1 MTDRL
6 FIAARAPR
14 PGFTKTRLGRA
25 IGHSAA
31 ASIYRAFL
39 SDLAARFAA
48 VEFEIGWYV
57 TPPDAWPEILPSLHG
72 ALHSA
77 MVVPQ
82 PEGNWATRQRA
93 LFAGM
98 DERGEDRAILIASDS
113 PHLPVEFVTHAF
125 EALAEHD
132 LVLGPV
138 HDGGYYL
145 IGMRT
150 PAAAA
155 VLDDV
160 PMSNGRV
167 LDRLIDRA
175 GALGISV
182 GLVEST
188 FDIDEV
194 EDLEQLGALA
204 MQRDDLMATRWALGS
219 LNLPSAGCVPRALV
233 STGIE
238 AES

>member
-39 SDLAARFAA
+39 SDLAARFAT
-48 VEFEIGWYV
+48 VEFDIGWYV
-57 TPPDAWPEILPSLHG
+57 TPPDAWPEILPCLHG

-82 PEGNWATRQRA
+82 PEGDWTTRQRL
-93 LFAGM
+93 LFADM
-98 DERGEDRAILIASDS
+98 PLRGEDRTILIASDS

-125 EALAEHD
+125 EALADHD
-132 LVLGPV
+132 LVFGPV

-150 PAAAA
+150 PRAAA
-155 VLDDV
+155 VLDGAV
-160 PMSNGRV
+160 MSNGDV
-167 LDRLIDRA
+167 LAYLIDRA
-175 GALGISV
+175 TSLGTSV
-182 GLVEST
+182 ALVEPT
-188 FDIDEV
+188 FDIDEF
-194 EDLEQLGALA
+194 EDLSRISALVIR
-204 MQRDDLMATRWALGS
+204 RDDLMATRRALGS
-219 LNLPSAGCVPRALV
+219 LNLPSVGCVPRALV